1 MRVEKPFEAM
11 TKQELVAVL
20 HNFVA
25 NSTNYYESKL
35 SKERENVI
43 QYYNG
48 LLPKPAHAGNSKY
61 VSLDVFDAVESMKA
75 ELLETFAAGRKI
87 VSFDPVPTS
96 DLEKLKKNVEQA
108 RIQTAYCDHVVFTQN
123 DGYKVFNDVIQDGL
137 MSRVGVV
144 KVYWEKKQE
153 EVEEEFS
160 GLTQDELDA
169 LLSNPKYT
177 LEESEQDDLGMFSG
191 SVTSLE
197 DKSQVRIEVL
207 PPEEFLITSTATSI
221 HKARFCAHRTRK
233 SLSDLLKMGFDR
245 KIVESLTYDEGDS
258 LDTTPETLARFESI
272 LPDRLQEN
280 NNTTQRQTE
289 EVLVYECY
297 LELDMEGEGEAKLYK
312 CTYASG
318 KLLEDPEEVSFRPFC
333 GFVPLTVTHSFY
345 GSNYAAKVI
354 PTQNARTVLTRSILD
369 HTLITNNPRYMVVK
383 GALTNPREML
393 ENRLGGLVNVT
404 RPDGIAPLPQ
414 ASLNPFVFQTI
425 QLLDDDKEE
434 TTGIS
439 KLSQGMNKDAV
450 SKQNSAGMVEQL
462 VSMSQKRQ
470 KIIARNF
477 ANQFVKQLYLMA
489 YRLVNANETERKVVN
504 ISGNFIRIEPS
515 EWEERTE
522 ATVELKLGYGEQERE
537 AQKFLSLHQMLS
549 QDPTIAPLYQ
559 LPNKYAMIKK
569 ILDKGGFLDTG
580 DTLTHPSQVPPP
592 QPDPLKVKELELQE
606 RGLAIQ
612 ERQVQVGE
620 KKVDMQ
626 ALVEKLSLQMQQMKQ
641 QQEHFI
647 EQQQLALKTFEVH
660 KRVELDEKEMELAAQ
675 QDPASTKAILSP
687 SY

>member
-1 MRVEKPFEAM
+1 MRVDKPFEAIS
-11 TKQELVAVL
+11 KQELAAVL

-35 SKERENVI
+35 SKERETVI

-61 VSLDVFDAVESMKA
+61 ISLDVFDAVESMKA

-96 DLEKLKKNVEQA
+96 DAEKIKRNIEQA

-123 DGYKVFNDVIQDGL
+123 DGYKIFSDVIQDGL
-137 MSRVGVV
+137 TARVGVA

-153 EVEEEFS
+153 EVEEEFDN
-160 GLTQDELDA
+160 LTQDELDA

-177 LEESEQDDLGMFSG
+177 LEDSEQDEYGLFSG
-191 SVTSLE
+191 CVTSLV
-197 DKSQVRIEVL
+197 DKSQVRIEIM

-233 SLSDLLKMGFDR
+233 SLSDLLKEGYNR
-245 KIVESLTYDEGDS
+245 KVVESLTYEEGDS

-272 LPDRLQEN
+272 LPDRLQEH

-289 EVLVYECY
+289 QVLVYECY
-297 LELDMEGEGEAKLYK
+297 LELDMDGTGEAKLYK

-318 KLLEDPEEVSFRPFC
+318 QLLEDPEEVSCRPFV
-333 GFVPLTVTHSFY
+333 GFVPLPVTHSFF
-345 GSNYAAKVI
+345 GTNYAAKVI

-414 ASLNPFVFQTI
+414 AALNPFVFQTL

-477 ANQFVKQLYLMA
+477 ANQFVKQLYLMV
-489 YRLVNANETERKVVN
+489 YRLVNLHETERKVIN
-504 ISGNFIRIEPS
+504 ISGNFVRVDPT
-515 EWEERTE
+515 EWDERTE

-537 AQKFLSLHQMLS
+537 AQKYLGIHQMLS

-559 LPNKYAMIKK
+559 LPNKYALLRKFM
-569 ILDKGGFLDTG
+569 DTGGVLDTG
-580 DTLTHPSQVPPP
+580 EFLTHPSQVQPP
-592 QPDPLKVKELELQE
+592 QPDPFKVKEMELQE

-626 ALVEKLSLQMQQMKQ
+626 SLVEKLGLQLQEMKQ
-641 QQEHFI
+641 QQEHFM

-660 KRVELDEKEMELAAQ
+660 KRVELDEREMELAAN